1 MFNGVRFFRDR
12 SGSSAVEFAIV
23 APIFFLVLLTMIAY
37 GIYLMAAYS
46 VQQIAADAARTAVA
60 GLNTTERQQLARDFI
75 TKSDLSYAFMD
86 KTRFTVDV
94 ATDPANA
101 NQFTVKVEYDASDL
115 PIWSLYSYT
124 LPDTVI
130 RRFSTIRIG
139 GA

>member
-1 MFNGVRFFRDR
+1 MRNAVRFLRDR
-12 SGSSAVEFAIV
+12 SGSNAVEFAIV

-60 GLNTTERQQLARDFI
+60 GLNTTERQQLARDDVA
-75 TKSDLSYAFMD
+75 KSDLGYAFLD
-86 KTRFTVDV
+86 KRHFTVDV

-101 NQFTVKVEYDASDL
+101 NQFTVKVEYDARDL

-124 LPDTVI
+124 LPEPVI

>member
-46 VQQIAADAARTAVA
+46 VQQIDAARTAVA
-60 GLNTTERQQLARDFI
+60 GLNTTERQQLARDFV

-86 KTRFTVDV
+86 KSRFTVDV

-101 NQFTVKVEYDASDL
+101 NQFTVKVEYDARDL

-124 LPDTVI
+124 LPEPVI

>member
-1 MFNGVRFFRDR
+1 MRKGVRLFRDR

-46 VQQIAADAARTAVA
+46 VQQVAADAARTAVA
-60 GLNTTERQQLARDFI
+60 GLNTAERQKLARDFV
-75 TKSDLSYAFMD
+75 TQSNLNYAFMD
-86 KTRFTVDV
+86 KNHFTISVDG
-94 ATDPANA
+94 DPGNA
-101 NQFTVKVEYDASDL
+101 NQFTVKVEYDARDL

-124 LPDTVI
+124 LPEPVI

-139 GA
+139 GV